1 MATRLDPQLL
11 KEFKEYGAV
20 GVEKCFNCGN
30 CTAVCSLVSNDDQFP
45 RRIIRMAQ
53 LGMRDQLLG
62 SKELWLCYN
71 CGECSETC
79 PQQAEPANFMAAA
92 RCYAVTNYD
101 PVGLGRLFCKVPLVG
116 GLIVV
121 LMVLFFGL
129 FMYTRSG
136 SMSSESL
143 KLFGF
148 IPYPLIHT
156 GGLIAMILIG
166 LVSLVTVFNM
176 ISRIA
181 RANNITLKNYLNGS
195 QMNWFHAF
203 WEAVIVQS
211 LGQKRYREECEV
223 PENRGA
229 WYLSKWFVH
238 AATMWGFL
246 GLLLTTALDYL
257 LDIVGLKATGA
268 IVPIWYPTRLLGT
281 LSGLLFIYGVCVLL
295 TKRWRAPD
303 KAHSYSR
310 PADWIFLSLLWFSGV
325 TGFIIEIGLYLPG
338 APIWAYWMFL
348 FHVAVSM
355 VLLLLLPFTKFAHAI
370 YRIVALYIHAL
381 RPVAESKTK
390 QVEAAS
396 AD

>member
-1 MATRLDPQLL
+1 MTTRVDPNLL
-11 KEFKEYGAV
+11 REIKEYGAV

-101 PVGLGRLFCKVPLVG
+101 PTGLGRLFCKAPLVG

-121 LMVLFFGL
+121 LLVLFFGM
-129 FMYTRSG
+129 FMYIHSG
-136 SMSSESL
+136 TMATGSL

-148 IPYPLIHT
+148 IPYALIHT
-156 GGLIAMILIG
+156 AGLIAMILIG
-166 LVSLVTVFNM
+166 VISLITVFNM
-176 ISRIA
+176 VSRIA
-181 RANNITLKNYLNGS
+181 RANHISAKNFLNGS
-195 QMNWFHAF
+195 RMNWVQAF

-211 LGQKRYREECEV
+211 LGQKRYREDCDT
-223 PENRGA
+223 PENRGV

-281 LSGLLFIYGVCVLL
+281 LSGLLFIYGVCILL
-295 TKRWRAPD
+295 IKRWRAPD

-310 PADWIFLSLLWFSGV
+310 PSDWIFLTLLWFSGV

-338 APIWAYWMFL
+338 APQWAYWMFL